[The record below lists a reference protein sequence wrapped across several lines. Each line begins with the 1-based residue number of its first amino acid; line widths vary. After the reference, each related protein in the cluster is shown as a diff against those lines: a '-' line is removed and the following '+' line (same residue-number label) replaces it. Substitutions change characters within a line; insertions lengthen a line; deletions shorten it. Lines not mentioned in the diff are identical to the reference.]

1 MPRYLG
7 KKFLN
12 FVFLYCFLSVS
23 FCSVLNAQNNNNEP
37 YQLFDNIIGQ
47 TNAGIFNGL
56 QYYDKF
62 QVKGDKHQFFKHKFF
77 IYGSLVYKGE
87 PYFDMSIKYDLHTDE
102 LLVKNLEVTN
112 GSITVLNKQYI
123 DQFEL
128 NGHQF
133 RKLEINVNEYKRI
146 TGFFEVLLE
155 HQSISV
161 LKKHTKKMSRIVDGE
176 VSYEFKEQYAY
187 YLRFNENYY
196 QLKKTNSLVSIFP
209 EYKVPLRNSFK
220 QYSNLRKTDPDTYL
234 LSIIT
239 DLNKLIKN

>member
-1 MPRYLG
+1 MPRYFRKNLLNTA
-7 KKFLN
+7 FLC
-12 FVFLYCFLSVS
+12 CFLAVS
-23 FCSVLNAQNNNNEP
+23 FSAVLNGQNNRKAP
-37 YQLFDNIIGQ
+37 YQLFDNIIGK
-47 TNAGIFNGL
+47 TNTGVFNGL

-77 IYGSLVYKGE
+77 IYGSLIYKGE
-87 PYFDMSIKYDLHTDE
+87 PYFDLSIKYDLYADE
-102 LLVKNLEVTN
+102 LLIKNLEVTN
-112 GSITVLNKQYI
+112 APVTLIDKQFI
-123 DQFEL
+123 QQFEL

-133 RKLEINVNEYKRI
+133 INLAFDLNEHKRI
-146 TGFFEVLLE
+146 SGFFEVLLE
-155 HQSISV
+155 HHGISV
-161 LKKHTKKMSRIVDGE
+161 FKKYTKKMSRIVDGE

-209 EYKVPLRNSFK
+209 EYKVPLRNSFR